1 MPYNTQREIK
11 MTTADLKKKLTAIE
25 SDIHSHEREIYN
37 LEAKKREIEFQLA
50 ESHNSKTVAHN

>member
-1 MPYNTQREIK
+1 
-11 MTTADLKKKLTAIE
+11 MTTADLKKNLTAIE